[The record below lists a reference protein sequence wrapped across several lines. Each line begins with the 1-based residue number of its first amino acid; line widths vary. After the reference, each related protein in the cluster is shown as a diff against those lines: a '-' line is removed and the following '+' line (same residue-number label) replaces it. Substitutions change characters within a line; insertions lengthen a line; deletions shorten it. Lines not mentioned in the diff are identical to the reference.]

1 MVVEAQDKV
10 MQGAEMY
17 LSTLARALGTVPE
30 LEFAVLV
37 GSRAMGTAHLQSDWD
52 IALQW
57 AHQLEW
63 LTVLAKTETLRHQ
76 LALKLDVEPGAIDLI
91 ESRRASLAMR
101 ASVAEEGIPLIGAEA
116 LAWAHFLSRTW
127 RDLEDFYWDK
137 RGTDAAE
144 DGDSEKR
151 PQRPR

>member
-127 RDLEDFYWDK
+127 RDL
-137 RGTDAAE
+137 
-144 DGDSEKR
+144 
-151 PQRPR
+151 